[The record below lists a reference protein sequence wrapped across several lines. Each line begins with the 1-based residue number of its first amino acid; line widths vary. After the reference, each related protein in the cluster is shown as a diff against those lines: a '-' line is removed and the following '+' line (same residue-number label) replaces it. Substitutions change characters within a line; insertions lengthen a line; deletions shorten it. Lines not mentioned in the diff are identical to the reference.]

1 MTGGSTRAPRR
12 GEGVRVNSEGLEPER
27 SLPVAGVATWLVAG
41 LSLLCILLTL
51 LPFIG
56 TDEWYIRLW
65 DFPRLQLMVALLV
78 LLIAWLAIRPR
89 TRAYWGLAL
98 ALAAAAL
105 WQSSFALAYLPFGPR
120 QVESVVDCPDGN
132 SISVLNIN
140 VFQDN
145 RDFDR
150 TLDLVRRTNADVVLF
165 LETDE
170 AWARALTPLLRQYRH
185 VESVPISN
193 TYGMILMSHWPMSS
207 RVRYRMQP
215 DIPSIDASI
224 IMPSGEQIDLYA
236 LHPEPPL
243 PGDDSGE
250 RDAELVM
257 AGRDVRNSGRAALVV
272 GDLNDVAWSETSRL
286 FRDVSGT
293 ADPRVGRGLYPTFNA
308 KYPLFRWPLDHL
320 FVTPHWR
327 VQTLD
332 RLAKV
337 GSDHF
342 PMLFRMCLVEPADRR
357 LTAVLPA
364 PAVREEAREEAA
376 EGKREDRAE
385 GND

>member
-1 MTGGSTRAPRR
+1 M
-12 GEGVRVNSEGLEPER
+12 V
-27 SLPVAGVATWLVAG
+27 
-41 LSLLCILLTL
+41 
-51 LPFIG
+51 PFIH

-65 DFPRLQLMVALLV
+65 DFPRLQLMVALLI
-78 LLIAWLAIRPR
+78 LLVAWLALRAR

-98 ALAAAAL
+98 ALAAAAV
-105 WQSSFALAYLPFGPR
+105 WQSTFALAYLPVGPR
-120 QVESVVDCPDGN
+120 TVASVSTCPAGN
-132 SISVLNIN
+132 SISVLNVN

-145 RDFDR
+145 RDFGR
-150 TLDLVRRTNADVVLF
+150 TIDLVRRTNADVVLF
-165 LETDE
+165 VETDE
-170 AWARALTPLLRQYRH
+170 AWARALTPLLRTYRD
-185 VESVPISN
+185 VESVPIPN
-193 TYGMILMSHWPMSS
+193 TYGMILMSRWPMSS

-215 DIPSIDASI
+215 DIPSIDATVT
-224 IMPSGEQIDLYA
+224 MPSGQKVELYA

-257 AGRDVRNSGRAALVV
+257 AGRDVRKSGRAALVV
-272 GDLNDVAWSETSRL
+272 GDLNDVAWSDTSRL

-308 KYPLFRWPLDHL
+308 KYPLFQWPLDHL

-327 VQTLD
+327 VQSLD
-332 RLAKV
+332 RLGQV

-342 PMLFRMCLVEPADRR
+342 PVFFRMCLVEPADRR
-357 LTAVLPA
+357 LTAATPA
-364 PAVREEAREEAA
+364 PAVRAEAREETA

>member
-1 MTGGSTRAPRR
+1 M
-12 GEGVRVNSEGLEPER
+12 
-27 SLPVAGVATWLVAG
+27 LVAG

-51 LPFIG
+51 LPFLG

-65 DFPRLQLMVALLV
+65 DFPRLQLMVVMLG
-78 LLIAWLAIRPR
+78 LLIAWLALRPR
-89 TRAYWGLAL
+89 TRAYWGLAV
-98 ALAAAAL
+98 ALAAAAV
-105 WQSSFALAYLPFGPR
+105 WQATFALAYLPVGPR
-120 QVESVVDCPDGN
+120 KVASVESCPAGN

-145 RDFDR
+145 REFHR
-150 TLDLVRRTNADVVLF
+150 TLDLVRRTDADVVLF

-170 AWARALTPLLRQYRH
+170 AWARALTPLLRTYRQ
-185 VESVPISN
+185 VESVPIPN
-193 TYGMILMSHWPMSS
+193 TYGMILMSRWPMTS

-215 DIPSIDASI
+215 DVPSIDATI
-224 IMPSGEQIDLYA
+224 TMPSGDQIELYA

-272 GDLNDVAWSETSRL
+272 GDLNDVAWSQTSQL
-286 FRDVSGT
+286 FREVSGT

-327 VQTLD
+327 IQELD
-332 RLAKV
+332 RLGKI

-342 PMLFRMCLVEPADRR
+342 PILFRVCLVEPADER
-357 LTAVLPA
+357 LVAPA
-364 PAVREEAREEAA
+364 PAPSVRAEAREETT
-376 EGKREDRAE
+376 EGVREDRAE

>member
-1 MTGGSTRAPRR
+1 
-12 GEGVRVNSEGLEPER
+12 
-27 SLPVAGVATWLVAG
+27 
-41 LSLLCILLTL
+41 
-51 LPFIG
+51 
-56 TDEWYIRLW
+56 
-65 DFPRLQLMVALLV
+65 MVAMIV
-78 LLIAWLAIRPR
+78 LLIAWLALRAPS
-89 TRAYWGLAL
+89 RAYWPLAL

-105 WQSSFALAYLPFGPR
+105 WQSTFAFAYLPFGPR
-120 QVESVVDCPDGN
+120 KVASAENCPSGRSV
-132 SISVLNIN
+132 SVLNVN

-145 RDFDR
+145 REFHR
-150 TLDLVRRTNADVVLF
+150 TLERVRRTNADVVLF

-170 AWARALTPLLRQYRH
+170 AWARALTPLLRTYRH
-185 VESVPISN
+185 VESVPIPN
-193 TYGMILMSHWPMSS
+193 TYGMILMSRWPMTS

-215 DIPSIDASI
+215 DIPSIDATLT
-224 IMPSGEQIDLYA
+224 MPSGEQVELYA

-257 AGRDVRNSGRAALVV
+257 AGRDVRQSGRAALVV

-286 FRDVSGT
+286 FRQVSGT

-308 KYPLFRWPLDHL
+308 RYPLFQWPLDHL

-327 VQTLD
+327 VEKLD
-332 RLAKV
+332 RLGKI

-342 PMLFRMCLVEPADRR
+342 PIFFRMCLAEPAGRR
-357 LTAVLPA
+357 LTASRPGA
-364 PAVREEAREEAA
+364 EVREEAREEAA
-376 EGKREDRAE
+376 EGEREDRAE